1 MDSNNFMRIFDD
13 RNEHKLSIVACGNGY
28 DLCCPNGKVVY
39 CGVDPELVEVL
50 EDYLIVKEF
59 NLKEFNLIVKEFNLI
74 RLWS

>member
-28 DLCCPNGKVVY
+28 DLCGPSGKVVY

-50 EDYLIVKEF
+50 EDYLIVR
-59 NLKEFNLIVKEFNLI
+59 EFNLIDV
-74 RLWS
+74 